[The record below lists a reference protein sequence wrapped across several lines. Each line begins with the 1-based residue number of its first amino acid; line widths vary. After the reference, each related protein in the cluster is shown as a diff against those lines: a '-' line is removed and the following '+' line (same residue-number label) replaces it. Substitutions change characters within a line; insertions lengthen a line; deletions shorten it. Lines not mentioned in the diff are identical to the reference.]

1 MPLEPFV
8 LVAGMV
14 GDKVQNELHVQVV
27 DGIGQVSVNIFL
39 TFKIFLLLFK
49 LFLRKPEVVQR
60 PENRVHVSVVRNVVA
75 KVLHGTLQSFYIFSG
90 KIASF

>member
-1 MPLEPFV
+1 M

-14 GDKVQNELHVQVV
+14 GDKVQNELHVLVV
-27 DGIGQVSVNIFL
+27 DGIGQVSVKIFF
-39 TFKIFLLLFK
+39 FKIFFLLFK